1 MATPASRI
9 STTVRSSLH
18 LATVRLG
25 FRVFGMLKPATTLRA
40 AGKLFSTPFGSSRA
54 RALAAPV
61 GDARIG
67 EITVDGK
74 RIATYTW
81 GDPQRQPYVLFAH
94 GWSSHGTRF
103 LPWVPR
109 LRAEGYAVVAFDQP
123 AHGRSSG
130 QHTNLPVF
138 AETLLA
144 VGKRFGPAALL
155 VAHSLGGA
163 AASVALAHGLQADRV
178 VLIAPAADPEAATER
193 FARMIAL
200 PQRLWR
206 ALICSFERRVGVAF
220 DDLQAHRNAP
230 CIARPALIVHDVE
243 DREVPWSEGERY
255 ARYWAGSRLL
265 STRGL
270 GHNRIAGDAGVIA
283 AALRFAHGETV
294 GVRVVSSPNLPY
306 GFA

>member
-1 MATPASRI
+1 MAKTAPKI
-9 STTVRSSLH
+9 STTVRTSLR
-18 LATVRLG
+18 LASVRLG
-25 FRVFGMLKPATTLRA
+25 FRVFGMLNATSTLRA
-40 AGKLFSTPFGSSRA
+40 AGKLFSTPFGYSRA

-61 GDARIG
+61 GDARLGDIL
-67 EITVDGK
+67 VDGK

-81 GDPQRQPYVLFAH
+81 GDPKRQPYVLFAH

-123 AHGRSSG
+123 AHGRSTG
-130 QHTNLPVF
+130 EHTNLPDF

-144 VGKRFGPAALL
+144 VGKHFGPAALL
-155 VAHSLGGA
+155 VGHSLGGA
-163 AASVALAHGLQADRV
+163 AASVALAHGLQAERV

-206 ALICSFERRVGVAF
+206 ALICSFERHVGVAF

-255 ARYWAGSRLL
+255 ARYWADSRLL
-265 STRGL
+265 STQGL

-283 AALRFAHGETV
+283 AALRFAHGEAV